1 METRILIN
9 EVIPGL
15 NGSDGL
21 MQEHYRNAIKR
32 KERYIW
38 LVKSQT
44 MNKHLGAVSIDYI
57 GYKSAFMDWD
67 NFCAS
72 FKHLGDALVSCGVIS
87 DDNPKIVQDFKVRQI
102 KCKKIEQRVEI
113 IIKDL

>member
-1 METRILIN
+1 METRIIIN

-44 MNKHLGAVSIDYI
+44 TNKHLGAVSIEYI
-57 GYKSAFMDWD
+57 GYKSTFMDWD

-72 FKHLGDALVSCGVIS
+72 FKHLGDSLVACGVIS
-87 DDNPKIVQDFKVRQI
+87 DDNPAIVQEFKVKQV
-102 KCKKIEQRVEI
+102 KSKKNEQHIEI